1 MKKITNILLSDL
13 LKKNFFLI
21 KTKKN
26 FFLKDYYFIL
36 QNIKQFLRLKNLD
49 VPIYIF
55 TQNKQNI
62 LILKHYFLKK
72 KFSQNIFIVDNYMLN
87 IKDSIVIF
95 LSTSKTDCRIKNDN
109 LVFLVNCFDET
120 NSYNN
125 YKLFFN
131 IQNLTEFII
140 FISLVRKVIKKFIY
154 AKI

>member
-21 KTKKN
+21 KNKKN

-72 KFSQNIFIVDNYMLN
+72 RFSQNIFIVDNYMLN
-87 IKDSIVIF
+87 IKNSIVIF
-95 LSTSKTDCRIKNDN
+95 LSTSKTNCRIKNDN
-109 LVFLVNCFDET
+109 LVFFVNCFDET